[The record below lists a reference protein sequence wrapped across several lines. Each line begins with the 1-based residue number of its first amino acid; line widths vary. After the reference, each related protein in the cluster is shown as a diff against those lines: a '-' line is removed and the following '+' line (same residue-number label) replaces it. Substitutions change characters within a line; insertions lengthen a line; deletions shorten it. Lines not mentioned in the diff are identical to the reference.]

1 LGKFLYRHPEMKR
14 LLCSCCD
21 MILWP
26 PLTATVRFSKYVNW
40 HNHMKS
46 LFRLDKRKTGIIVT
60 CSTCGRFRHYAKHN
74 SWPTEHGAHIPSDWL
89 FNSSSLPDKID

>member
-1 LGKFLYRHPEMKR
+1 MKR

-40 HNHMKS
+40 HNDMKS

>member
-1 LGKFLYRHPEMKR
+1 
-14 LLCSCCD
+14 

-26 PLTATVRFSKYVNW
+26 PLTANVRFN
-40 HNHMKS
+40 
-46 LFRLDKRKTGIIVT
+46 KRKTGIILT

-89 FNSSSLPDKID
+89 FNSPSSSSSSSDKID

>member
-1 LGKFLYRHPEMKR
+1 
-14 LLCSCCD
+14 
-21 MILWP
+21 
-26 PLTATVRFSKYVNW
+26 
-40 HNHMKS
+40 MKS
-46 LFRLDKRKTGIIVT
+46 LFCLDKRKTGIIVT